1 MKPVTYGEV
10 WKSLRPLQTPTT
22 HGSHYVSHLHEATAG
37 AMRHHSRANPY
48 QRRQPSAGRA
58 TIHDVAAAAAV
69 SVATVSRVLN
79 GTANVMPET
88 LARVRAAV
96 DTLNFVPSSVAR
108 NLSLQRTN
116 TLGLLFPEIS
126 GPFFA
131 QSLRGIESVA
141 SAAGYN
147 LLIYSMSAHPDIN
160 AITSIPM
167 GAQNT
172 DGLLIMSDAV
182 SDDFVRKLYAMHMP
196 LVLVYRSLP
205 GLPLP
210 AVTVEN
216 KHGARRLVEHLI
228 GLGHRRIAFING
240 PRANEDSDW
249 RARGYYEALAA
260 HGLTHDPALAVE
272 GGFSEETGAAGAR
285 ELLAR
290 GAEFTALFAADDEM
304 AIGAIAVLNAAGLR
318 VPQDVAVV
326 GFDDIVTAR
335 YIQPPLTTV
344 RAPTEQVGREAVRLL
359 LSAIAGAP
367 PPAQTLLLPV
377 ELVIRQSCGYRPRTN
392 DERPM

>member
-1 MKPVTYGEV
+1 
-10 WKSLRPLQTPTT
+10 
-22 HGSHYVSHLHEATAG
+22 
-37 AMRHHSRANPY
+37 
-48 QRRQPSAGRA
+48 
-58 TIHDVAAAAAV
+58 
-69 SVATVSRVLN
+69 
-79 GTANVMPET
+79 
-88 LARVRAAV
+88 
-96 DTLNFVPSSVAR
+96 
-108 NLSLQRTN
+108 
-116 TLGLLFPEIS
+116 
-126 GPFFA
+126 
-131 QSLRGIESVA
+131 
-141 SAAGYN
+141 
-147 LLIYSMSAHPDIN
+147 
-160 AITSIPM
+160 
-167 GAQNT
+167 
-172 DGLLIMSDAV
+172 
-182 SDDFVRKLYAMHMP
+182 VRKLYARGMP

-216 KHGARRLVEHLI
+216 KHGARQLVEHLI

-240 PRANEDSDW
+240 PRGNEDSDW

-260 HGLTHDPALAVE
+260 HGLAPDPALEVE

-304 AIGAIAVLNAAGLR
+304 AIAAIGVLNAAGLR

-344 RAPTEQVGREAVRLL
+344 RAPTEQVGREAVLL
-359 LSAIAGAP
+359 LLAAIAGAP
-367 PPAQTLLLPV
+367 PPAQTVLLPV
-377 ELVIRQSCGYRPRTN
+377 ELVIRQSCGYRRTTN

>member
-1 MKPVTYGEV
+1 
-10 WKSLRPLQTPTT
+10 
-22 HGSHYVSHLHEATAG
+22 
-37 AMRHHSRANPY
+37 MRHHSKANPY

-240 PRANEDSDW
+240 PRGNEDSDW
-249 RARGYYEALAA
+249 RACGYYEALAA

>member
-1 MKPVTYGEV
+1 MHRGKA
-10 WKSLRPLQTPTT
+10 RPSRRGQPT
-22 HGSHYVSHLHEATAG
+22 GS
-37 AMRHHSRANPY
+37 
-48 QRRQPSAGRA
+48 RA

-88 LARVRAAV
+88 VARVREAM
-96 DTLNFVPSSVAR
+96 DMLDFVPSSVAR

-141 SAAGYN
+141 RAAGYN
-147 LLIYSMSAHPDIN
+147 LLIYSMSGHADASAVASVPLC
-160 AITSIPM
+160 
-167 GAQNT
+167 AQNT
-172 DGLLIMSDAV
+172 DGLLIMSGAV
-182 SDDFVRKLYAMHMP
+182 ADELVRKLHALRVP

-210 AVTVEN
+210 AVTIEN
-216 KHGARRLVEHLI
+216 RDGARRLVEHLI
-228 GLGHRRIAFING
+228 GLGHRRIAHIHG
-240 PRANEDSDW
+240 PRQNEDSLW

-260 HGLTHDPALAVE
+260 HGLAPDPALIAH
-272 GGFSEETGAAGAR
+272 GSFSEETGASAAS

-290 GAEFTALFAADDEM
+290 GTPFTALFAADDET
-304 AIGAIAVLNAAGLR
+304 AIGAMAALSAAGLR

-326 GFDDIVTAR
+326 GFDDIATAR
-335 YIQPPLTTV
+335 YVQPPLTTV

-359 LSAIAGAP
+359 LAAIAGEPA
-367 PPAQTLLLPV
+367 PAQPVLLPV
-377 ELVIRQSCGYRPRTN
+377 ELVIRQSCGANVSVIDGSPWGNEHTAL
-392 DERPM
+392 